1 VTEAARPSRA
11 LGYLFLSI
19 ALIAAA
25 LALFFGYYGAKLV
38 YLAAIFGSDASLGP
52 GVETI
57 VGILSYISVVTAAVF
72 FPFVAL
78 IAAAIAVVCGRA
90 ALRRVST
97 QE

>member
-1 VTEAARPSRA
+1 MTEAAQPSRA

-25 LALFFGYYGAKLV
+25 IALFFGYYGAKLV
-38 YLAAIFGSDASLGP
+38 YLAAIFGGDASLRP
-52 GVETI
+52 GMET
-57 VGILSYISVVTAAVF
+57 VLGILSYISVVTAAVI

-78 IAAAIAVVCGRA
+78 IAAAVSVLCWRV

-97 QE
+97 QG